1 MNGILEKFIQLGDL
15 YMPFAKDQ
23 CLDQANSYQKL
34 VDEGNRAIDHWGE
47 YKIFARFAVRF
58 FCEKNTKLKIVRP
71 LAQKE
76 IEDLLVKDKMVGAV
90 NYDDDLVNIIKKFSE
105 NEKQ

>member
-1 MNGILEKFIQLGDL
+1 MNNVLERFINLGNK
-15 YMPFAKDQ
+15 YMPFAIDQ
-23 CLDQANSYQKL
+23 YLAQAENYQKL

-58 FCEKNTKLKIVRP
+58 FCERNTDLKIIRP

-76 IEDLLVKDKMVGAV
+76 IEDLVKKDNIHGII
-90 NYDDDLVNIIKKFSE
+90 NYDNIVFVIKKSID
-105 NEKQ
+105 K